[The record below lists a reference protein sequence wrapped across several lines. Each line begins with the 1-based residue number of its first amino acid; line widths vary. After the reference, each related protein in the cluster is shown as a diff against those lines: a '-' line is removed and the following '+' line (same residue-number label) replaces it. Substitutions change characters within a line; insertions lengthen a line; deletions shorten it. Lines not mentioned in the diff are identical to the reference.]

1 MRGKKEEETN
11 PVSVGG
17 CFLRKC
23 VSSFGLEYWFI
34 DDISSDWRESES
46 KFLIVS
52 RVEGTSVF
60 KLKELCPVIPC
71 TPPTKDVV
79 WVWYVPK
86 LFTAGFPRTAVCK
99 VLQTLESVTDICI
112 GSRTYKPNWL
122 LNVEPFAAQTSW

>member
-1 MRGKKEEETN
+1 MKVRGEKKETN
-11 PVSVGG
+11 LVSVGG

-34 DDISSDWRESES
+34 GDTSSDWRESES

-52 RVEGTSVF
+52 RVEGTSVL

-71 TPPTKDVV
+71 CPPTKDVV

-86 LFTAGFPRTAVCK
+86 TVHGRFSNDSG
-99 VLQTLESVTDICI
+99 LQSVADT
-112 GSRTYKPNWL
+112 GVNH
-122 LNVEPFAAQTSW
+122 